1 MAVFT
6 TGSLAAIM
14 ELMAQIGLRPAN
26 LRMMIQS
33 TVVAMKMF
41 AEKWRPAQSPR
52 KKRSRRAFTFENSE
66 VSSVGVATPV
76 GESDMGACSGK
87 FTRERLADCPLS
99 DRPRRSWWY
108 RGRATPG
115 QRIAD

>member
-14 ELMAQIGLRPAN
+14 ELMAQMGLRPAN
-26 LRMMIQS
+26 LRTMIQS
-33 TVVAMKMF
+33 TVVATKMF

-52 KKRSRRAFTFENSE
+52 KKRSKRAFTLENSE
-66 VSSVGVATPV
+66 VPSAGVATLE

-87 FTRERLADCPLS
+87 FTRERLADCPSS
-99 DRPRRSWWY
+99 DRQRRSWWY

-115 QRIAD
+115 QHIAG

>member
-14 ELMAQIGLRPAN
+14 ELMAQMGFRPAN
-26 LRMMIQS
+26 LRRMIQS
-33 TVVAMKMF
+33 TVVARKMF
-41 AEKWRPAQSPR
+41 AEKCSPAQSPR

-76 GESDMGACSGK
+76 GESDMETCSDK
-87 FTRERLADCPLS
+87 FTRERSADFPLS
-99 DRPRRSWWY
+99 DRPHRFWWY
-108 RGRATPG
+108 RGQATPG
-115 QRIAD
+115 RRIAG